1 MVNALRRAHRML
13 APQGCVVDV
22 HPTDTVASVQLGART
37 IGPLEG
43 GDAPVRHAAATTAL
57 STAISEGLFTVTR
70 TVDFEFYTYGDT
82 IGELRDYVAETYK
95 DARITGETV
104 LRAQQELLTTPGG
117 VRPRVREHVRLTTL
131 CPI

>member
-1 MVNALRRAHRML
+1 ML

-104 LRAQQELLTTPGG
+104 LRARQELLTTPGG